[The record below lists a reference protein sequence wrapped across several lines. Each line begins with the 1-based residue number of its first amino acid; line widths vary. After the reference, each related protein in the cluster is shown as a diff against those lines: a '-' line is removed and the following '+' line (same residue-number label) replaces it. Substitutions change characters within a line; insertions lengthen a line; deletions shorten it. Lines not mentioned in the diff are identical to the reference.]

1 MDYIL
6 SAMQVAYQ
14 AYKNVD
20 LEKLI
25 KTYEEKLQDLRGC
38 L

>member
-1 MDYIL
+1 LDYIL
-6 SAMQVAYQ
+6 SAMQGIVQ

-20 LEKLI
+20 LEKVI
-25 KTYEEKLQDLRGC
+25 KSYEEKLQDLRGC

>member
-1 MDYIL
+1 LDYIL
-6 SAMQVAYQ
+6 SAMQGIAQ

-20 LEKLI
+20 LEKVI
-25 KTYEEKLQDLRGC
+25 KSYEEKLQDLRGC